1 MPLRW
6 TISHETRFVT
16 VKAEGSVGREDIE
29 TYFDDLVVQG
39 AMPYPKLFD
48 ASGAIPSLTDDDFLL
63 LGARVSAYGAFDPRG
78 PLAVVA
84 NNEAAR
90 QAARR
95 FLNLYGGADR
105 AGKIF
110 NSATEARAWLQSF
123 PVR

>member
-1 MPLRW
+1 MSLRW

-16 VKAEGSVGREDIE
+16 VKAEGSISRQDIE

-48 ASGAIPSLTDDDFLL
+48 ALGAVPILTDEDFLL

-78 PLAVVA
+78 PVAVVA

-90 QAARR
+90 EAAQR
-95 FLNLYGGADR
+95 FLNLYGADR

-110 NSATEARAWLQSF
+110 GSAEEARSWLQSF
-123 PVR
+123 PVK